1 MERTWM
7 PVVAG
12 ILSIVSGAFG
22 FIGAL
27 IVGLV
32 ASVFLVTANYTG
44 PGEQFI
50 ASAVVWAVFLPIIIL
65 SVVAIVG
72 GIFTLRRRNWGLALA
87 GAICALLSAWVGL
100 WESQLSYL

>member
-44 PGEQFI
+44 TPANIYCFSSSLGFFFNYI
-50 ASAVVWAVFLPIIIL
+50 
-65 SVVAIVG
+65 SV
-72 GIFTLRRRNWGLALA
+72 L
-87 GAICALLSAWVGL
+87 
-100 WESQLSYL
+100 